1 MFKDAPGFYGTATH
15 ELIHWTGSDK
25 RLNRDTLMKSNGM
38 NADDENYPR
47 EELVAELGSMML
59 GAETGIPH
67 DPSQHAA
74 YVQSWIKALK
84 NDKNEIFRAASAAS
98 KACDFVLG
106 KDRAI
111 DSPQPAEGPYAA
123 AVSASRSNEPRAL

>member
-1 MFKDAPGFYGTATH
+1 
-15 ELIHWTGSDK
+15 
-25 RLNRDTLMKSNGM
+25 
-38 NADDENYPR
+38 
-47 EELVAELGSMML
+47 MMI

-98 KACDFVLG
+98 KACDYILG

-111 DSPQPAEGPYAA
+111 ETPAVEGTYAA
-123 AVSASRSNEPRAL
+123 SVTASRSNEPRAL